1 MDINN
6 LHVVKKLAN
15 DHSML
20 VKARAYLLLT
30 ANEGADGDIIDLEF
44 APIQFLNKQDK
55 VLDTNRLSAGTNIE
69 LRNALL
75 TAIDDVIASIESELI
90 RL

>member
-6 LHVVKKLAN
+6 LHIVKKLAN
-15 DHSML
+15 DHGML
-20 VKARAYLLLT
+20 VKARAYLSLT
-30 ANEGADGDIIDLEF
+30 TNEGTDEDLIDLEF

-55 VLDTNRLSAGTNIE
+55 VLDTNRLSARTNIE